1 MKLICKALYAI
12 KITILNKDMDYVKF
26 LNEDKFYIFSA
37 DFNNYIHFIYN
48 FIKNMNNKHSL
59 INIYKLSYNVF
70 CVENSYQTQKRINNF
85 IKNYKKLN
93 ITHHNNSWME
103 KFILEF

>member
-48 FIKNMNNKHSL
+48 FIKNMNNK
-59 INIYKLSYNVF
+59 
-70 CVENSYQTQKRINNF
+70 
-85 IKNYKKLN
+85 
-93 ITHHNNSWME
+93 
-103 KFILEF
+103 